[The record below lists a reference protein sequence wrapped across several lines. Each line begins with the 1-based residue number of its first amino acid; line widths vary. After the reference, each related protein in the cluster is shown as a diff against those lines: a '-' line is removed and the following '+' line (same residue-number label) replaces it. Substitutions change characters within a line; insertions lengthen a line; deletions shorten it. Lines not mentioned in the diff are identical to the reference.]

1 MQPLRD
7 YQIRAVSAVRS
18 HWEANVRR
26 VLLVLPTGAGKT
38 RCGQELAE
46 PFPRVLWLANR
57 TELIRD
63 ASERMAAAFGMLEVG
78 VMAPGFAPSP
88 HSRVQVTTVQTLLA
102 RDAWPE
108 ADLVVFDEA
117 AHFAADRWSTV
128 SEHYATAKHLLLTAT
143 PERGD
148 GKAMGEIA
156 DVLVHGAD
164 YSELL
169 AAGHL
174 CSVRVF
180 RPEQILGNA
189 LACDPVEAWA
199 RHSENSSGFAFFS
212 TIEQA
217 EKAAHGMNERGI
229 RAAVIHQGTKRGDR
243 VALIDALRA
252 GDLDCVCNVYTM
264 TEGTDVPRARV
275 CMLASACRHASNYL
289 QKAGRVLRPH
299 PSKQNAILIDLVGAS
314 ILHGLPTEDR
324 VYSLD
329 GDPIKR
335 RDVVPLKNCLNC
347 GATVHAAYTACPEC
361 GTAFVVERARKG
373 PRIFS
378 LELVEV
384 FAGLQTDP
392 DVKRKAYAELRA
404 KQRAEGY
411 ELGWIQLQYK
421 RAFVEDCVIHDA
433 TNDEKRAE
441 LAKLRNLA
449 KSKGFKP
456 KFADVNFKR
465 VFGHWPG

>member
-7 YQIRAVSAVRS
+7 YQARAVEQVRA
-18 HWEANVRR
+18 HWQAGKRR

-46 PFPRVLWLANR
+46 PFARVLWLANR

-78 VMAPGFAPSP
+78 VMAPGFSPSP
-88 HSRVQVTTVQTLLA
+88 HSRVQVSTVQTLLA
-102 RDAWPE
+102 RDVWPE

-117 AHFAADRWSTV
+117 AHFAAERWSTV

-174 CSVRVF
+174 CAVRVF
-180 RPEQILGNA
+180 RPAAGILGNA
-189 LACDPVEAWA
+189 LACDPVDAWE
-199 RHSENSSGFAFFS
+199 RHSETSSGFAFFS
-212 TIEQA
+212 TIDQA
-217 EKAAHGMNERGI
+217 TDAAARMNERGI
-229 RAAVIHQGTKRGDR
+229 RAAVIHQGTKRGER
-243 VALIDALRA
+243 MATIDALRS

-299 PSKQNAILIDLVGAS
+299 PSKQNAILIELVGAS
-314 ILHGLPTEDR
+314 ISPRLAN
-324 VYSLD
+324 
-329 GDPIKR
+329 R
-335 RDVVPLKNCLNC
+335 RPRLLTRRRPDQ
-347 GATVHAAYTACPEC
+347 AA
-361 GTAFVVERARKG
+361 
-373 PRIFS
+373 
-378 LELVEV
+378 
-384 FAGLQTDP
+384 
-392 DVKRKAYAELRA
+392 
-404 KQRAEGY
+404 
-411 ELGWIQLQYK
+411 
-421 RAFVEDCVIHDA
+421 
-433 TNDEKRAE
+433 
-441 LAKLRNLA
+441 
-449 KSKGFKP
+449 
-456 KFADVNFKR
+456 
-465 VFGHWPG
+465 